1 MKHLLKYTTLCLLA
15 AGSLGFTA
23 CSSSDDDDTLTSTAG
38 SIGTISLDRPV
49 IGAYQPFTAQCDVKS
64 GSNLV
69 SEKFI
74 WQQNEVETLSAASGD
89 SYETQN
95 GRSTYYLRGLSAGS
109 HTLVCRM
116 TALGSDGQE
125 FSAEQQLTVE
135 VVPTDIR
142 NNFWGESKSE
152 TQRNLTYYKTLQEE
166 ADGSSPSAKKTTT
179 VHSTTLPRQTTRWE
193 AQAWDFHLRGRSA
206 SVSAPPERWRK

>member
-74 WQQNEVETLSAASGD
+74 WKQNEVEMLSAASGD

-125 FSAEQQLTVE
+125 FSAKQQLTVSD
-135 VVPTDIR
+135 TDA
-142 NNFWGESKSE
+142 GKDAE
-152 TQRNLTYYKTLQEE
+152 TRMVFSGK
-166 ADGSSPSAKKTTT
+166 
-179 VHSTTLPRQTTRWE
+179 
-193 AQAWDFHLRGRSA
+193 
-206 SVSAPPERWRK
+206 

>member
-74 WQQNEVETLSAASGD
+74 WKQNEVEMLSAASGD
-89 SYETQN
+89 SFETQN
-95 GRSTYYLRGLSAGS
+95 GRSTYYLHGLRAGS

-116 TALGSDGQE
+116 TALGRDYGNYV
-125 FSAEQQLTVE
+125 FSQF
-135 VVPTDIR
+135 IR
-142 NNFWGESKSE
+142 E
-152 TQRNLTYYKTLQEE
+152 
-166 ADGSSPSAKKTTT
+166 
-179 VHSTTLPRQTTRWE
+179 
-193 AQAWDFHLRGRSA
+193 
-206 SVSAPPERWRK
+206 